1 MRLKSTNISCMI
13 SKPAVDNILNIGR
26 NIITNSSSSNLPLR
40 VPFSKFPV
48 KYHDLHPFPIP
59 NLNLL
64 VDNGLWDSGKLKGE
78 NSHKII
84 ADLFLWHSLERAFLN
99 I

>member
-1 MRLKSTNISCMI
+1 MI

-26 NIITNSSSSNLPLR
+26 NIIKNSSSSNLPLHG
-40 VPFSKFPV
+40 PFSKFPLE
-48 KYHDLHPFPIP
+48 YHDLHPSPIP
-59 NLNLL
+59 NCSLL
-64 VDNGLWDSGKLKGE
+64 LADNDLWHSGKLKGE
-78 NSHKII
+78 NPHKII